1 MKNFALLFFV
11 ATLSFA
17 LQVDIRPDKNIAVSG
32 QEKDILKYYLFNQY
46 RFRIND
52 QGAMNIVKENRILA
66 NEYIKQNRLNKF
78 DKYNI
83 LIRIEQYLA
92 DQFVKSFQEQKK
104 IDEKVVMS
112 YYLDHKN
119 DFKKPDQVDTVL
131 FVFNDPEKAVDF
143 YTQVKGKDLSYAKNL
158 AKEYNATIK
167 DIGYKNID
175 EVKYP
180 TRAFLEKNKKS
191 NYFLPPIVLNASS
204 ADVLYVRSYRKENG
218 YKPFKEVKEDIIKL
232 LRKKTFLKERDK
244 LLKKYGAK

>member
-17 LQVDIRPDKNIAVSG
+17 LQVDIHPDNKITVTN
-32 QEKDILKYYLFNQY
+32 QDKDALKSFLAKFY
-46 RFRIND
+46 RFHIRD
-52 QGAMNIVKENRILA
+52 QGALNLVKGNRVLA
-66 NEYIKQNRLNKF
+66 NEYVKSHQLSKA
-78 DKYNI
+78 DKTYI
-83 LIRIEQYLA
+83 TIQIEQYLA
-92 DQFVKSFQEQKK
+92 DKFVQDFQRRNT
-104 IDEKVVMS
+104 ISDKVALS
-112 YYLDHKN
+112 YYLDHKD
-119 DFKKPDQVDTVL
+119 DFKKSDQVDTVL

-143 YTQVKGKDLSYAKNL
+143 YTQVKGKDLSYAQNL

-167 DIGYKNID
+167 DIGYKKID

-191 NYFLPPIVLNASS
+191 NYFLPPIILNTSS
-204 ADVLYVRSYRKENG
+204 ADVLYVRSYKKGNG

-244 LLKKYGAK
+244 LLKKYGVK